1 MSEVNEV
8 KTQYKVNPE
17 SIALA
22 EWASIR
28 TRRNQLL
35 AVTDSLQIV
44 DNPLN
49 EAQRQEVAIYRQA
62 LRDVPQD
69 IGDPFAVVWP
79 EPPAFLK

>member
-1 MSEVNEV
+1 MNEVN
-8 KTQYKVNPE
+8 TQFKVNPE

-35 AVTDSLQIV
+35 AVTDATQAV
-44 DNPLN
+44 DSPLS
-49 EAQRQEVAIYRQA
+49 EAQRSEVANYRQA
-62 LRDVPQD
+62 LRDVPQGV
-69 IGDPFAVVWP
+69 GDPFVVVWP

>member
-8 KTQYKVNPE
+8 KAQYKTNPE

-35 AVTDSLQIV
+35 AVTDSSQAV
-44 DNPLN
+44 DNPLSETQRN
-49 EAQRQEVAIYRQA
+49 ELTIYRQA
-62 LRDVPQD
+62 LRDVPQN
-69 IGDPFAVVWP
+69 IGDPFKVVWP